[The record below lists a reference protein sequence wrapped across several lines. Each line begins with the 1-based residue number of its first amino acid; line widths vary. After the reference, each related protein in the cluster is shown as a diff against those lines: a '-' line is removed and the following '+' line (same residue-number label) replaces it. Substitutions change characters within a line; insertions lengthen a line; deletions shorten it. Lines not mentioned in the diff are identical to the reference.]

1 MAIKTQSIT
10 CLSGIPVD
18 YPGLI
23 AMFPLRPIYDRV
35 DADNATEIVD
45 AMAGQELTSDQ
56 EDYLDVLSTL
66 LDELES
72 RNELARISPNKPLA
86 NLRRLIVGRQMNA
99 SDPGRVL
106 GNRALGSKILRGERR
121 LGLNHITRLMKHF
134 AVDATAFL

>member
-10 CLSGIPVD
+10 CLSRIPVD

-23 AMFPLRPIYDRV
+23 AMFPLRPIHDRV

-66 LDELES
+66 LDEFES

-86 NLRRLIVGRQMNA
+86 NLRRLIEGRQMNA